1 MEQNQPETKYTKL
14 DYSLKTAKERADF
27 VASLPT
33 EQLNNKKNLE
43 FLANYIVMAMK
54 TEEKKK
60 KEIVTD
66 NRMITINK
74 RETSYQGLVSKF
86 ENGVDGIYNL
96 VINDKNVLLTPK

>member
-43 FLANYIVMAMK
+43 FLANFIKFSFNSWANSYLNAS
-54 TEEKKK
+54 
-60 KEIVTD
+60 EI
-66 NRMITINK
+66 ITNI
-74 RETSYQGLVSKF
+74 LP
-86 ENGVDGIYNL
+86 D
-96 VINDKNVLLTPK
+96 LLLFISGFI